1 MIKVLIVEDD
11 PMVAELNRRY
21 LERLNGFSLS
31 AIASSGDQALSYL
44 ANNDVDL
51 ILLDI
56 FMPNING
63 LDFLSALRA
72 QHYGI
77 DVILV
82 TAARDIQTVQEA
94 LRHGA
99 VDYLIKPFEFERF
112 QKALTAYRQRHD
124 FIERQSH
131 IDQTSLDKHIFNQHS
146 REKSNEFPK
155 GLDQQTMQKV
165 WKCISEYQDDF
176 TAETMADIVGIS
188 QVSMRKYLKY
198 LTSVDLLGV
207 NVNYGSVGR
216 PISKYHCTSKELKP
230 FSSK

>member
-21 LERLNGFSLS
+21 LERLNGFTL
-31 AIASSGDQALSYL
+31 AAVASSGDQALSYL
-44 ANNDVDL
+44 ASNDVDL

-63 LDFLSALRA
+63 LDFLSSLRA

-82 TAARDIQTVQEA
+82 TAARDKQSLQEA

-112 QKALTAYRQRHD
+112 KSALVAFKQRHD
-124 FIERQSH
+124 FIEHQSH
-131 IDQTSLDKHIFNQHS
+131 IDQTLLDKHLFNQHS
-146 REKSNEFPK
+146 RDKSNEFPK

-165 WKCISEYQDDF
+165 CKCISEYHDDF

-198 LTSVDLLGV
+198 LTSVDLLSV
-207 NVNYGSVGR
+207 NVYYGSVGR
-216 PISKYHCTSKELKP
+216 PISKYRCTSKKIMP
-230 FSSK
+230 FSGK